1 MSEYFIGIDGGGTKT
16 LARLGRE
23 RETLIEIS
31 AGGSSLTQDLAG
43 AVNTVI
49 GLCRE
54 LMAKHHIQPQQVS
67 LACGLAGA
75 GDTAAASQLSARLKD
90 LGLAEVTITSDAQTS
105 LLGAGA
111 GLPIVVVS
119 IGTGSV
125 AIRLSRDG
133 HIRQFGGW
141 GLAIGDEGS
150 GAAIGKSAV
159 RTLLWEL
166 DIHGRAVST
175 LCKQIMAKV
184 GLQRPAILRW
194 LRESGSREYAALA
207 PLVFSHLPDCQH
219 ANEIITKTAGEIDR
233 LITVANEGQD
243 LPLTLLGGLADKL
256 SPFLCEANQQKI
268 IAPFGTA
275 LDGACMLARREARLE
290 KAPAFTA

>member
-1 MSEYFIGIDGGGTKT
+1 MSDYFIGIDGGGTKT
-16 LARLGRE
+16 LARLGRG
-23 RETLIEIS
+23 RDTLMEIG
-31 AGGSSLTQDLAG
+31 AGGSSLTQDLGG
-43 AVNTVI
+43 AINTVL

-54 LMAKHHIQPQQVS
+54 LMAKQQIQPQQVS
-67 LACGLAGA
+67 IACGLAGA
-75 GDTAAASQLSARLKD
+75 GDTAAASQLSARLRD
-90 LGLAEVTITSDAQTS
+90 LGLAEVTVTSDAQTS

-159 RTLLWEL
+159 RALLWEL
-166 DIHGRAVST
+166 DIHSRAVSA
-175 LCKQIMAKV
+175 LCQQVMVKV
-184 GLQRPAILRW
+184 GIQRPAILRW
-194 LRESGSREYAALA
+194 LREAGSREYAALA
-207 PLVFSHLPDCQH
+207 PLVFSHLPYCQQAH
-219 ANEIITKTAGEIDR
+219 EIITKTAGEIDR
-233 LITVANEGQD
+233 LIAVANDNQD

-256 SPFLCEANQQKI
+256 SPFLCEAHQQKL

-275 LDGACMLARREARLE
+275 LDGACMLARKEARLE
-290 KAPAFTA
+290 IAPAFTM